1 MRGIEEVAG
10 DLGGAE
16 FVGILLGQM
25 RTVTVNGRPGCT
37 QSLALASTFLHSSN
51 VRMCVCVC
59 VCTRNVPD

>member
-1 MRGIEEVAG
+1 M
-10 DLGGAE
+10 
-16 FVGILLGQM
+16 GILLGQM